1 MKRLQ
6 VEIDEENE
14 TRTELYERR
23 SQAKEARKKA
33 VIETSLVSCEL
44 TLRHEG
50 TMVFQ
55 TTLLYL

>member
-33 VIETSLVSCEL
+33 VIESLLVSCEL
-44 TLRHEG
+44 T
-50 TMVFQ
+50 VI
-55 TTLLYL
+55 